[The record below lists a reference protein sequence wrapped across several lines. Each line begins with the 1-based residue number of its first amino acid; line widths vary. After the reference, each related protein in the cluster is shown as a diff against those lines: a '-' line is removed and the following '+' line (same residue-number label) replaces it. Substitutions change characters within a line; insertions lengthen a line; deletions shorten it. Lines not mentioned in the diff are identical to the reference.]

1 MKKGL
6 FIPAIILELTL
17 LTSCS
22 SSIFEERPEASP
34 TATVTQHLLPSPIP
48 SDTPRPTARS
58 TTTPTGSPPP
68 SVTPT
73 VTLTPTPEPPP
84 EGFAFVPDV
93 VGMHYLDAR
102 GVLKRSGLAYLRHDV
117 LDLDHPVGTVV
128 GQEPSPG
135 AVIPVGRIVR
145 LFTAFEAH
153 AMWVGEACYPLKITD
168 QKGRLLFFVHLKEG
182 ERYEIA
188 TNFDEG
194 YLTVYDYLMVE
205 IRSIDSTQEDSLVFQ
220 PPVTADYVLAL
231 GPYHV
236 VQGDLDSSPG
246 GIPAGCL
253 WVRELD

>member
-1 MKKGL
+1 MRKDL
-6 FIPAIILELTL
+6 FVPVIVLELTL
-17 LTSCS
+17 LASCS
-22 SSIFEERPEASP
+22 PSIFQNRPEASP
-34 TATVTQHLLPSPIP
+34 TATVTQHFLPSPVP
-48 SDTPRPTARS
+48 SDTLRPTAR
-58 TTTPTGSPPP
+58 TTATPTVSPIP

-73 VTLTPTPEPPP
+73 VGLTLTPEPPP
-84 EGFAFVPDV
+84 EGFALVPDV

-102 GVLKRSGLAYLRHDV
+102 GVLARNGLSYLRHDV

-168 QKGRLLFFVHLKEG
+168 EKGRLLFFVHLKEG

-188 TNFDEG
+188 TDFDEG

-205 IRSIDSTQEDSLVFQ
+205 IRSIDSSQEDSLVFQ
-220 PPVTADYVLAL
+220 PTVTADYVLAL
-231 GPYHV
+231 GPYQV
-236 VQGDLDSSPG
+236 VKGDLDLSPG
-246 GIPAGCL
+246 GISAGCL